1 MNTLGQ
7 CLAICCEMELNV
19 ADTEAADSQ
28 CTRLFFLPE
37 LDVAMLLLFTNM
49 QLLSNNLGHSLNAT
63 RRLVLKFRNDPSSRR
78 TVNTFF
84 FLELLG
90 SAPLPHDGLP
100 TSTLVTHITKTHVH
114 TFKQFQSS

>member
-19 ADTEAADSQ
+19 ADTEVADSQ

-63 RRLVLKFRNDPSSRR
+63 RRLVLKFEPLHNVMTPRR
-78 TVNTFF
+78 
-84 FLELLG
+84 
-90 SAPLPHDGLP
+90 AAR
-100 TSTLVTHITKTHVH
+100 
-114 TFKQFQSS
+114 